1 MMGEWGDPAHWGEW
15 VATHRARAIN
25 SAKQRGTEM
34 LIRSIRVELSANYKL
49 VTSR

>member
-1 MMGEWGDPAHWGEW
+1 MGEWGDPAHWGEW

-25 SAKQRGTEM
+25 SDKQRGTEM
-34 LIRSIRVELSANYKL
+34 LIRSIRELSANYKL

>member
-1 MMGEWGDPAHWGEW
+1 MMGEWGDPAHWGEG